1 MTLLQRSLCIAAP
14 IIGAIGLLTGC
25 GPRDTTTTAVDDKHV
40 LTLTKANFQSEV
52 LASPQ
57 PVLVD
62 FWATWCGPCK
72 MVAPIVAEL
81 AAEFEGRIKVGKV
94 DVDIEEELSKQY
106 EISAIPALLIFKDGK
121 VVDQVVGAR
130 GKAELKAMLQKYAD
144 AAPQAAP
151 LPKS

>member
-1 MTLLQRSLCIAAP
+1 MKLFQRSLGVATP
-14 IIGAIGLLTGC
+14 IIGAIALFVGC
-25 GPRDTTTTAVDDKHV
+25 GPRDTAAPTIDDQHV
-40 LTLTKANFQSEV
+40 RTLTKANFQSEV
-52 LASPQ
+52 LASAQ

-94 DVDIEEELSKQY
+94 DVDIEEELAKQY

-130 GKAELKAMLQKYAD
+130 GKAELKALLQKHAD